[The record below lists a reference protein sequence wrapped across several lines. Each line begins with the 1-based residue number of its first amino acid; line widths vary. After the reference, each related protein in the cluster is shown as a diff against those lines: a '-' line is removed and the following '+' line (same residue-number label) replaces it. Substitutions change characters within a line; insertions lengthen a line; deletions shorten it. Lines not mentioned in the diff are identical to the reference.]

1 MTNQPQPS
9 KGRAGAPPRQT
20 VGVDSAADLH
30 PGSAEDRA
38 KEASRALAQRLATP
52 EGARAARLSQREG
65 TLRLPEPALPLPAPP
80 IPAPPLPAPPLP
92 ATRAEPA
99 STDQPLALQLVPL
112 EAPRPPRPARPISIW
127 QPRGEGAGLVFVR
140 PDPLPLGD
148 HFAARRELRPKAAP
162 LPLRVCLF
170 GESAAAGYLYA
181 PHLTPAGVLEAQ
193 LRAVAGEDAV
203 EVIDLARTNETLS
216 SMVATLESAVQIQP
230 DVLVLF
236 AGNNWNLL
244 ETPEVSPYAPS
255 VTARQ
260 RYAAAWRAAG
270 PAGPVALAAERLR
283 DAAAAAFERVALIAH
298 AIGVPV
304 ILVVPEA
311 SLDGWESRQPV
322 AWLPAGGPGGA
333 VRPLGE
339 SSGAVGPRRGPAAAV
354 RPHGGPPPIARWY
367 RLLARAR
374 RHLERGARTA
384 AARAAEAMRGLDG
397 GANPTSWRLLAS
409 ARAGVG
415 DERAATAAARA
426 EIDAAAYPA
435 LAFLGAPQATT
446 LAQDLVRQA
455 ANRHGFACVDLP
467 AVFAAHTGS
476 PLPGRRLFLDYCHLT
491 AEGIEVAMAA
501 VACEALRLAGME
513 AGAAEPESQ
522 SRRSGAGTVGSST
535 AGAAAAAGELGWRE
549 LLRRLPP
556 LRVPAPVE
564 AVARLG
570 AAVHGAHRLL
580 AVGPKVP
587 LLEAW
592 CDAALDAS
600 PGIES
605 AMRDLLAARAAPLP
619 AVLTPAQRRNLASDV
634 RLGLP
639 HGWRWDHVDADLT
652 EAIVSSLE
660 RHGRPEARAEADALL
675 LAGRGIRP
683 TGTDLLDPA
692 YPLWEPL
699 ERFYPEVM
707 SFEDLPR
714 PATLRAPWPE
724 TSLCL
729 ICAAGSDATLEV
741 TARLPLLLSPTP
753 GQPFGPAE
761 DGPPPHGNSPE
772 APPPHGSGQAAFRH
786 RRGIVR
792 VSVNGHLAAAL
803 PLRETWKRSMVR
815 VPGNLLRQGRNRLT
829 FHWPFPAV
837 SGDAAVAAALA
848 RLDEGI
854 AADLHPVFGEI
865 YSVVARRQ

>member
-1 MTNQPQPS
+1 MTD
-9 KGRAGAPPRQT
+9 QT
-20 VGVDSAADLH
+20 EHRERTSGTSATS
-30 PGSAEDRA
+30 PA

-52 EGARAARLSQREG
+52 EGVRAARLSQREG
-65 TLRLPEPALPLPAPP
+65 TLRLPEPALPLPAL
-80 IPAPPLPAPPLP
+80 PLPAPPLP
-92 ATRAEPA
+92 ATAVEA
-99 STDQPLALQLVPL
+99 AGADQPLASQLVPP

-140 PDPLPLGD
+140 PQPLPLGD
-148 HFAARRELRPKAAP
+148 HFAARLELRPKRAP

-193 LRAVAGEDAV
+193 LLAVAGEGAA

-260 RYAAAWRAAG
+260 SYAAAWRAAG

-283 DAAAAAFERVALIAH
+283 EVAATAFERVALIAR

-304 ILVVPEA
+304 ILVVPEV
-311 SLDGWESRQPV
+311 SLAGWESRQPV
-322 AWLPAGGPGGA
+322 GWLPAVGPAGAVRPLAGSAAA

-339 SSGAVGPRRGPAAAV
+339 PEEEICP
-354 RPHGGPPPIARWY
+354 PGGPPSIARWY

-374 RHLERGARTA
+374 RHLEHGAWTA
-384 AARAAEAMRGLDG
+384 VARAAKAMRGLDG
-397 GANPTSWRLLAS
+397 GANPTSWRLLAN
-409 ARAGVG
+409 ARLGAG
-415 DERAATAAARA
+415 DERAAAAAARA
-426 EIDAAAYPA
+426 EVDAAAYPT
-435 LAFLGAPQATT
+435 LACLGAPQATT
-446 LAQDLVRQA
+446 LAQGLVRQA

-467 AVFAAHTGS
+467 EVFAAHTGS

-491 AEGIEVAMAA
+491 AEGIAVAMAA
-501 VACEALRLAGME
+501 VACEALRLAGMD
-513 AGAAEPESQ
+513 
-522 SRRSGAGTVGSST
+522 
-535 AGAAAAAGELGWRE
+535 AGELGWRE

-619 AVLTPAQRRNLASDV
+619 AVLTPAQRRNLASEV

-639 HGWRWDHVDADLT
+639 HGWRWDHVDADLI

-660 RHGRPEARAEADALL
+660 RHGFPEARAEADALL

-707 SFEDLPR
+707 SFEDLPS

-729 ICAAGSDATLEV
+729 ICAAGRDATLEV

-753 GQPFGPAE
+753 GEPFEPAE
-761 DGPPPHGNSPE
+761 DGPPPYGHSLDASPPRGTSR
-772 APPPHGSGQAAFRH
+772 ASFHH

-792 VSVNGHLAAAL
+792 LSVNGHLAASL
-803 PLRETWKRSMVR
+803 PLRESWSRSMIR
-815 VPGNLLRQGRNRLT
+815 VPGNLLRRGRNRLT
-829 FHWPFPAV
+829 VHWPFPTAP
-837 SGDAAVAAALA
+837 GDAAVAAALA

-854 AADLHPVFGEI
+854 AADLHPVFGEMW
-865 YSVVARRQ
+865 SVVASQP